1 MKRLVPLLLAAAALS
16 GATSAAQETHWAP
29 EPTLEVLLEHY
40 ERAEAELRAA
50 DVSHL
55 DTEQRARRAQ
65 ALDWLGE
72 YRRNADFGR
81 NTFTPGARTLAFVDE
96 DGRRCAVAWLLDAAG
111 EEELVLDVAR
121 TRNHA
126 YVAELAGNAELL
138 GWLEEYG
145 LSVEDAARIQGPGLG
160 GGAIDQ
166 RRDTIPPPA
175 GGTWSGPGDTVPQ
188 PAPGSGGP
196 ATPGPG
202 RPTGPAPGGGPTTP
216 GPGGPVTRPQNPLG
230 PTTAS
235 VGPGGY
241 HVGPEVWMTWWE
253 LHKMDYL
260 RPNLL
265 RNWLGSVTQW
275 TDDGIDHLQLV
286 RDGVVPHLRRAMSE
300 DDPVLRA
307 SATIALARLE
317 EEAAVEDCI
326 AALEDPSQFVR
337 ERALLALGATG
348 SMKAAGVLL
357 DVLEDGAV
365 GQGRRI
371 SPDARSL
378 AVIALAIGRR
388 NGMSG
393 YVDMAL
399 VAQLPRLEGADR
411 YVVQGCALLY
421 QTLNPNPALSDWCL
435 ARATD
440 ETTAPGV
447 RCRALE
453 TLRTRDDDQALSV
466 LLHALSGRRLDERR
480 SAALAL
486 GEFPNPLALQP
497 LLTAAE
503 TEAEPLTRSFVLL
516 SIGRRGGPEATAFLR
531 EFLEEGPKSL
541 RSWAAIGLGIA
552 ARQDPADLDSREA
565 LRAGLGREKNR
576 EAKGAYLLALGI
588 ARDMPSLKTLE
599 RALVDGSSYEI
610 RSAAAMG
617 LGMLEDEKAT
627 DALRARL
634 EKDHCEYT
642 RAAIAEA
649 IGFVGDHTD
658 NTRLAESYQS
668 MKVFE
673 NQRQAALALGLHG
686 QRNSVE
692 ELLHVVGDEE
702 RPTLERAA
710 AIDALQIVLGKK
722 PSLTLSRLLRQ
733 SNFLVYP
740 PPLIAVRS
748 VLL

>member
-1 MKRLVPLLLAAAALS
+1 M
-16 GATSAAQETHWAP
+16 
-29 EPTLEVLLEHY
+29 
-40 ERAEAELRAA
+40 
-50 DVSHL
+50 
-55 DTEQRARRAQ
+55 
-65 ALDWLGE
+65 
-72 YRRNADFGR
+72 
-81 NTFTPGARTLAFVDE
+81 
-96 DGRRCAVAWLLDAAG
+96 AWLLDAAG
-111 EEELVLDVAR
+111 EEELVLEVAR

-126 YVAELAGNAELL
+126 FVAELAGDPGLARWL
-138 GWLEEYG
+138 GSYG

-160 GGAIDQ
+160 GGAVDQ
-166 RRDTIPPPA
+166 PRWRGSDTVPPPA

-188 PAPGSGGP
+188 PAPGGGGP
-196 ATPGPG
+196 ATPGP
-202 RPTGPAPGGGPTTP
+202 RGPATP
-216 GPGGPVTRPQNPLG
+216 GPGGPATPGPTGPTARPTNPIG

-235 VGPGGY
+235 TGPGGY

-253 LHKMDYL
+253 LHRMDYL
-260 RPNLL
+260 TPNLL

-286 RDGVVPHLRRAMSE
+286 RDGVVPHLRRAMRE

-307 SATIALARLE
+307 SAAIALARLE
-317 EEAAVEDCI
+317 EEAAVEDLVE
-326 AALEDPSQFVR
+326 ALDDSSQFVR
-337 ERALLALGATG
+337 ERAILALGATG
-348 SMKAAGVLL
+348 SMKAAAVLL
-357 DVLEDGAV
+357 DIFEDGAV
-365 GQGRRI
+365 GTGSRL

-393 YVDMAL
+393 YVDMAV
-399 VAQLPRLEGADR
+399 VAQLPKLEGADR

-453 TLRTRDDDQALSV
+453 TLRTRDDDEALAV
-466 LLHALSGRRLDERR
+466 LLHALGGRRLDERR

-516 SIGRRGGPEATAFLR
+516 SIGRRGGPEASAFLR

-541 RSWAAIGLGIA
+541 RAWAAIGLGIA
-552 ARQDPADLDSREA
+552 ARQDPTDEESREA
-565 LRAGLGREKNR
+565 LRAAVKREKNR
-576 EAKGAYLLALGI
+576 EAKGAYFLALGI
-588 ARDMPSLKTLE
+588 ARDLPSLKTLDH
-599 RALVDGSSYEI
+599 ALVDGSSYEI

-673 NQRQAALALGLHG
+673 NQRQAAIALGLHG

-692 ELLHVVGDEE
+692 ELIHVVQDAK
-702 RPTLERAA
+702 RPAPERAA
-710 AIDALQIVLGKK
+710 AIDALQVVLGKK
-722 PSLTLSRLLRQ
+722 PSLTLAKLLRQ

-740 PPLIAVRS
+740 PPLISIRS